1 MQNAVERNFRFGIV
15 GYLEAGL
22 SVNDLAAY
30 NAWADSGFAPTRPAG
45 PRCAACVAQHVARG
59 ALNAARC
66 RRAAA
71 EDSTQPQKPLTP
83 YVRVLLR
90 VNPDSEAASQLES
103 LSQLQAQHAACAD
116 TSTNVRCDGIKVR
129 TPLVQLGLHRYHT
142 CVHFR

>member
-30 NAWADSGFAPTRPAG
+30 NAWADSGFAPTPPAG
-45 PRCAACVAQHVARG
+45 PRCAACVARHAARRMR
-59 ALNAARC
+59 ARNAARC

-71 EDSTQPQKPLTP
+71 EDSTQPRKPLTP

-116 TSTNVRCDGIKVR
+116 PLTNVRCDGIKVR
-129 TPLVQLGLHRYHT
+129 TPHV
-142 CVHFR
+142 